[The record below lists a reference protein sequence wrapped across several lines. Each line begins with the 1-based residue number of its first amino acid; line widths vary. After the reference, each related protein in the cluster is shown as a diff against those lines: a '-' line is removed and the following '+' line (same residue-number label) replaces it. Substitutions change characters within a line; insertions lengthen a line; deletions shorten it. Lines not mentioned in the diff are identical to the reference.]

1 MDIEKYLS
9 TFISVTI
16 DPSLDA
22 MKFFMEEFGNPNTKT
37 KFIHIAGTNGK
48 GSALEMISNILINA
62 GYKVRKIYFTTP
74 CKI

>member
-9 TFISVTI
+9 TFVSITI

-22 MKFFMEEFGNPNTKT
+22 MEFFMKEFGNPHKKT

-48 GSALEMISNILINA
+48 GSTAEMISNILINA
-62 GYKVRKIYFTTP
+62 GFTVRKIYFTTS